1 MATPSELLLALVML
15 AEGMTVLE
23 AATGIQAVVTVGL
36 PWSQS
41 RTAACKLTL
50 GSIQTHKDLMGC
62 LLSHSVSKERVD
74 KEPTEVQL
82 ELQMDEAKLPPAPAV
97 LRAGEEQPSPLLSNN
112 LPLPA
117 GRSPGCPK
125 SRHPGLGLPIDTG
138 VGEKLNSRRDHKAKN
153 WRHFNG

>member
-23 AATGIQAVVTVGL
+23 AATGIQAIVTVGL
-36 PWSQS
+36 SWSQS

-82 ELQMDEAKLPPAPAV
+82 ELQMDEAELPPAPAV
-97 LRAGEEQPSPLLSNN
+97 LRAGEEQPSPLLSHN

-117 GRSPGCPK
+117 GRSPGAR
-125 SRHPGLGLPIDTG
+125 SLGILGWAFPLTL
-138 VGEKLNSRRDHKAKN
+138 E
-153 WRHFNG
+153 